1 MNKFLNLLGPTATES
16 EHKLLSVESG
26 NMEVTRMKE
35 NLEKFIEQRY
45 TQKDYDTKR
54 LSALQEFEA
63 TAFNILQERGVKLDI
78 DIFNRRM
85 EEVIDQHQQNGQTEE
100 AMQQQQRMKAINAR
114 HTRTQVIHPTVSTS
128 RSRTGRITVSN
139 PAIQSWKSSVRTAI
153 LPPDEDY
160 GTMYSMDFKAYDP
173 TVLAVLSRDRQL
185 EADLQTEDFY
195 SHLLHEIGHTSD
207 QEHKR
212 EAMKQIFLTCFIN
225 GGNAEYHLQKHNL
238 TLTAND
244 WKKVLTRYS
253 VAHKYIA
260 TINQTGNAESLN
272 GITYQFKP
280 DDNAKFSKFIQHE
293 AAFIF
298 RNVFAEVL
306 KTETNL
312 DVMALLPVHDEIMI
326 AVKEVET
333 AAVIQNLMTETFR
346 EVTSSPLAQ
355 VTANQL
361 GGEENA

>member
-1 MNKFLNLLGPTATES
+1 MNQFLNLLGPTATES
-16 EHKLLSVESG
+16 EHKLLAVESG
-26 NMEVTRMKE
+26 NMEVAQMKE
-35 NLEKFIEQRY
+35 KLEKVVEQKY
-45 TQKDYDTKR
+45 GQKDYDTKR
-54 LSALQEFEA
+54 LLALQEYEA
-63 TAFNILQERGVKLDI
+63 TAFEILQERGVKLDI
-78 DIFNRRM
+78 DVFNRHM
-85 EEVIDQHQQNGQTEE
+85 EEVINHYQQNGQNEE
-100 AMQQQQRMKAINAR
+100 AKQQQQRMKAINTR
-114 HTRTQVIHPTVSTS
+114 HTSTQVIHPTVSAS

-153 LPPDEDY
+153 LPPDDNY
-160 GTMYSMDFKAYDP
+160 GAVYSMDFKAYDP

-195 SHLLHEIGHTSD
+195 LHLLHEIGQTAGSR
-207 QEHKR
+207 ER
-212 EAMKQIFLTCFIN
+212 EAIKQMFLTCFIN
-225 GGNAEYHLQKHNL
+225 GGNAEYHLKKHNL

-244 WKKVLTRYS
+244 WKKVQTRYS
-253 VAHKYIA
+253 VAHKHIE

-298 RNVFAEVL
+298 RNVFSEVL
-306 KTETNL
+306 KKETNL

-326 AVKEVET
+326 AVKQAET
-333 AAVIQNLMTETFR
+333 VDIIQNLMTETFR
-346 EVTSSPLAQ
+346 EVTSSPLAK

-361 GGEENA
+361 RGEKNA